1 MNAITIQSPR
11 KIRLDEIIA
20 AQQKERGLEPL
31 PLEADCLLK
40 RIEQGGH
47 SGQFLADAF
56 LSAYRTDQPFQ
67 HSLCELVKLDAEAFR
82 LFHEVLHIRHVTGWN
97 DEELYAIEQ
106 AIKQFDIE
114 EAQA

>member
-1 MNAITIQSPR
+1 MNAITMQPPR
-11 KIRLDEIIA
+11 NIRLDEIIA

-31 PLEADCLLK
+31 PLEANRLLK

-56 LSAYRTDQPFQ
+56 LSAYRTGQPFQ
-67 HSLCELVKLDAEAFR
+67 HSLGELVKLDAEAFR

-97 DEELYAIEQ
+97 DQDLFQIEQ
-106 AIKQFDIE
+106 QVKAVMEGK
-114 EAQA
+114 A